1 MRGLYAGLP
10 CTWLCQGLNIGL
22 NFGIYETMNVNMLK
36 KGETRT
42 SFFQTFVCGS
52 VAGIVASTTIQPLDL
67 IRRRQQ
73 LEGLNGANG
82 SKPWWEVGKSI
93 VRQKGVAGLY
103 CGLLPELCKVV
114 PAVTANFYT
123 YEFMRQEVFK
133 AHVAP
138 R

>member
-1 MRGLYAGLP
+1 
-10 CTWLCQGLNIGL
+10 
-22 NFGIYETMNVNMLK
+22 MLK

-42 SFFQTFVCGS
+42 SFWQTFVCGS
-52 VAGIVASTTIQPLDL
+52 VAGVVASSTIHPLDM

-73 LEGLNGANG
+73 LAG
-82 SKPWWEVGKSI
+82 SGTKGIGSQPWWEVGRGI

-103 CGLLPELCKVV
+103 AGLLPELCKVV

>member
-1 MRGLYAGLP
+1 
-10 CTWLCQGLNIGL
+10 
-22 NFGIYETMNVNMLK
+22 MLK
-36 KGETRT
+36 EGQTRT

-73 LEGLNGANG
+73 LAGAGPNGG
-82 SKPWWEVGKSI
+82 QHWVDIGKGI
-93 VRQKGVAGLY
+93 VRQKGVGGLY
-103 CGLLPELCKVV
+103 AGLLPELCKVV